1 LAKIVRER
9 RATPRPSTVVDRGE
23 NPVANATAQ
32 KETRPRV
39 GLALSGGF
47 ARGIAHIGVLRVL
60 EEHRIP
66 VDCIAGTSV
75 GALIGAAYA
84 SGTPLEEMANQA
96 GSTRFSDFGRWT
108 LSRMGLATNQRL
120 EEFMTRYTRAKRFE
134 DLKIP
139 LAIAATDLGSG
150 TTMHFTK
157 GDLGIAVRASC
168 AYPGLFLP
176 VEHRGRSLVDGFV
189 TATVPIEGARELGA
203 EVVIAVHLHTGG
215 LAPKPRSMFEVIG
228 RAFSILQEG
237 GEVNWRKKC
246 EVLIEPGVADVM
258 WDEFDKTPQLI
269 AVGESAARLAIPA
282 IREAIA
288 PRRRAGDPPRTNVP
302 RVRDENKD

>member
-1 LAKIVRER
+1 MPDDNRVSAWLNSAVGRMRDPSPRGGVRVE
-9 RATPRPSTVVDRGE
+9 PRPL
-23 NPVANATAQ
+23 
-32 KETRPRV
+32 V

-60 EEHRIP
+60 EEHHIP
-66 VDCIAGTSV
+66 VDCISGTSV

-84 SGTPLEEMANQA
+84 SGTSLDDMAMQA
-96 GSTRFSDFGRWT
+96 GTTRFSDFGRWT
-108 LSRMGLATNQRL
+108 LSRMGLASNQRL

-134 DLKIP
+134 DLKVP

-150 TTMHFTK
+150 TTVHFTT
-157 GDLGIAVRASC
+157 GDLALAVRASC

-189 TATVPIEGARELGA
+189 TSTVPIEGARELGA

-215 LAPKPRSMFEVIG
+215 LAPKPRTMFEVIG
-228 RAFSILQEG
+228 RTFSILQESS
-237 GEVNWRKKC
+237 EVNWRKQC
-246 EVLIEPGVADVM
+246 EVLIEPGVSDVM

-269 AVGESAARLAIPA
+269 AVGEAAARMAIPA
-282 IREAIA
+282 IRVALT
-288 PRRRAGDPPRTNVP
+288 PRRRKGDLPRSDAD
-302 RVRDENKD
+302 RARRA